1 MRTIM
6 TTTKKKSYKQI
17 IIGVCVIILASV
29 CILGYWL
36 YTKYHP
42 STDNAYVQANII
54 DISPQASGFIKKVHV
69 QNNQYV
75 KQGDLLIEID
85 PVNYSI
91 ALSKAQKDKLLAQQQ
106 TLNALKQIKNA
117 QANVAKSQS
126 DHTFA
131 SSMATRYAALYA
143 QKAGSLQDK
152 QKYLNQA
159 HQAKQALNQATSSV
173 EQAQVNYEVAKTQVA
188 IAQIGIENAN
198 VNKSYTKL
206 YAPAAGYVGNLD
218 LQQGQ
223 LVGQGQKLFVLID
236 DASWWVDVNLE
247 ETQLS
252 RIKSGQSASIEL
264 DMYDHDYTGNVESIS
279 YASGNTYS
287 LLPAQNATGNWVK
300 VTQRFTV
307 RVRMENNE
315 HYPLRVGASANVSI
329 NTTN

>member
-1 MRTIM
+1 M
-6 TTTKKKSYKQI
+6 TATKKKSYKQI
-17 IIGVCVIILASV
+17 IIGVSIIILASA
-29 CILGYWL
+29 CIFGYWL

-42 STDNAYVQANII
+42 STDNAYVQANLI
-54 DISPQASGFIKKVHV
+54 DISPQASGFLKKVHV

-75 KQGDLLIEID
+75 QRGDLLIEID
-85 PVNYSI
+85 PVNYNL

-106 TLNALKQIKNA
+106 ALNAVKQIKNA
-117 QANVAKSQS
+117 QANVAKAQS

-131 SSMATRYAALYA
+131 GSMAKRYAALYA

-159 HQAKQALNQATSSV
+159 HQSKQALSQANSAV
-173 EQAQVNYEVAKTQVA
+173 EQAKINYEVAKTQVA
-188 IAQIGIENAN
+188 IAEVGIENAS
-198 VNKSYTKL
+198 VNQSYTQL
-206 YAPAAGYVGNLD
+206 YAPATGYIGNLD

-252 RIKSGQSASIEL
+252 RIKSGQPASIEL
-264 DMYDHDYTGNVESIS
+264 DMYGYDYTGKVESIS

-307 RVRMENNE
+307 KVKVENNKR
-315 HYPLRVGASANVSI
+315 YPLRVGASANVSI